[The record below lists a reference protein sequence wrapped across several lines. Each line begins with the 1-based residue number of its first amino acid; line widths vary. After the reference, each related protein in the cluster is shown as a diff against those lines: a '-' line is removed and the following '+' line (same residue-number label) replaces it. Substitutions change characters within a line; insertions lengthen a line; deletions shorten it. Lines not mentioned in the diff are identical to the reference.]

1 MISKFNRSTRIAC
14 RPRQKYQSIPDGRT
28 REQLLMR
35 SDTFQFQAIKTN
47 QIRQLSTV
55 VSNVSDRRS
64 MRGTWEG
71 EAWRTSSVP
80 TRARQ
85 VTDRAKVLRALPLNE
100 NSIASSPPPSM
111 FRFSPNQSSLMAGV
125 GDRFRARFF

>member
-1 MISKFNRSTRIAC
+1 MISTLNRSIRIAC
-14 RPRQKYQSIPDGRT
+14 RPRQKYQSVPGSRT
-28 REQLLMR
+28 RRTASNEIINLP
-35 SDTFQFQAIKTN
+35 IPNN
-47 QIRQLSTV
+47 QNQRRQLSTV
-55 VSNVSDRRS
+55 VSSVSDRRS

-100 NSIASSPPPSM
+100 KSIASSPPPSN
-111 FRFSPNQSSLMAGV
+111 FRGFDSPPPAKLL
-125 GDRFRARFF
+125 